1 MTNFDRRN
9 RRQKK
14 HRDAKKKGKP
24 GAGDGDG
31 EWRDTRRPGGYKEI
45 VKENAQLE
53 AYYKVRGLKDSFK
66 TCS

>member
-14 HRDAKKKGKP
+14 QRDSKKKGKP
-24 GAGDGDG
+24 GAGDGGG
-31 EWRDTRRPGGYKEI
+31 EWRDTRRPGGYKEV

-53 AYYKVRGLKDSFK
+53 AYYKVNGTRRCFLDCF
-66 TCS
+66 